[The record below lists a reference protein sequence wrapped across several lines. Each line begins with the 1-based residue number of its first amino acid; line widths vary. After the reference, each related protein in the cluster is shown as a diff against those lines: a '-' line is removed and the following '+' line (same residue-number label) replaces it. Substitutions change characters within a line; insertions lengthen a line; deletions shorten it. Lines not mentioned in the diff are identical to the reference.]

1 VFAVFAVFAHYSK
14 LLGRRHNPPDSLS
27 PAVLDPC
34 RALKQA
40 ESVDSLNALRQA
52 EILDSP
58 NALGQAEIVDSPNAL
73 GSVEIADQLNALRQ
87 AESVDSLNALGQGC
101 VKTASTLVSGYHN
114 AIMRA
119 HFTL

>member
-58 NALGQAEIVDSPNAL
+58 NALGQAEIVDS
-73 GSVEIADQLNALRQ
+73 LNALRQ
-87 AESVDSLNALGQGC
+87 AEIVDPLNALGQGC
-101 VKTASTLVSGYHN
+101 IKTASTLVSGYHN

>member
-1 VFAVFAVFAHYSK
+1 VFAVFAVCAHYSK

-40 ESVDSLNALRQA
+40 EILDPPNALGSVEIANPLNALRQAEIVDSLNALRQA
-52 EILDSP
+52 EI
-58 NALGQAEIVDSPNAL
+58 VDP
-73 GSVEIADQLNALRQ
+73 
-87 AESVDSLNALGQGC
+87 LNALGQGC
-101 VKTASTLVSGYHN
+101 IKTASTLVSGYHN

-119 HFTL
+119 PFTL